1 VTACLRKKLG
11 RLRVGIAIGL
21 VVVGALAWAAPETR
35 AATPVGPTV
44 NAVPVLSYY
53 YIWFNASSWNRAKTD
68 FPLAGR
74 YSSDELSVM
83 RRHVRLAKQA
93 GIDGFIVSWKST
105 PILDSRLASLAR
117 VAAENNFKLA
127 VIYQGLDFSREPL
140 PPGRIARDLDR
151 FTARHGGDD
160 VFAVLGTK
168 PLVVISGTWRFTRR
182 EIEGLTGGR
191 RGDLAI
197 LASEKSVDGYRR
209 LADLVDGNAYYWSSA
224 DPLRTPGYQAKL
236 DDFSAAVHEARGFWI
251 APAAAGFDARLI
263 GGRRV
268 IDRRDGET
276 LKSAL
281 NAAVAS
287 SPDAIGI
294 ISWNEFS
301 ENSHIEPSRTFGD
314 QSLRAVAGFLGTE
327 VATAGDLD
335 SSAPADGRS
344 PRGLITVVVL
354 AVVAAMAAPLLIR
367 RRRRI
372 RWQDAPQGRNDCGP
386 AGPGPRGPR
395 EGPAPRRGGK

>member
-1 VTACLRKKLG
+1 VTARMYRCFT
-11 RLRVGIAIGL
+11 RLWLGIAVGL
-21 VVVGALAWAAPETR
+21 VAAGALVHAAPASPASTT
-35 AATPVGPTV
+35 AAPTAK
-44 NAVPVLSYY
+44 AVPVFSYY

-83 RRHVRLAKQA
+83 RRHVRLAKKA

-105 PILDSRLASLAR
+105 PVLDDRLAALAR

-127 VIYQGLDFSREPL
+127 VIYQGLDFSRRPL

-151 FTARHGGDD
+151 FTARHGGDE
-160 VFAVLGTK
+160 VFAVFGAK
-168 PLVVISGTWRFTRR
+168 PVVVISGTWRFTRQ
-182 EIEGLTGGR
+182 EIGGLTDGR
-191 RGDLAI
+191 REDLLL
-197 LASEKSVDGYRR
+197 LASEKSVDGYQR

-236 DDFSAAVHEARGFWI
+236 DEFSAAVHGAGGVWI

-301 ENSHIEPSRTFGD
+301 ENSHIEPSRVFGD
-314 QSLRAVAGFLGTE
+314 QSLRTVAGFVGTE

-335 SSAPADGRS
+335 SSAPPAGGRS

-354 AVVAAMAAPLLIR
+354 VALAAVAAPLLIR

-372 RWQDAPQGRNDCGP
+372 RWRDTPQGRN
-386 AGPGPRGPR
+386 
-395 EGPAPRRGGK
+395 EWGPAPRRGGK